1 MSFEERNT
9 WLGLVVGLGILWWFG
24 SAVWENWQAGIYDG
38 PDGLTIWARDVIWVI
53 PVGVV
58 VMIVAVILMH
68 ILYGIVTG
76 GKIDGL
82 TDERDRWIGLWGLRV
97 TLGITSVVFI
107 AALAGLAWGW
117 TPLLTFNLMLFGF
130 WAGSF
135 IGDLVKVF
143 IYRMDA

>member
-9 WLGLVVGLGILWWFG
+9 WLGLVVGLGVLWWFG
-24 SAVWENWQAGIYDG
+24 SIVWENWEAGVYDG
-38 PDGLTIWARDVIWVI
+38 ADGLTVWARDVIWVI
-53 PVGVV
+53 PVGVG

-68 ILYGIVTG
+68 ILYGILTG

-117 TPLLTFNLMLFGF
+117 TPLATFNLILFGF
-130 WAGSF
+130 WASSF
-135 IGDLVKVF
+135 LGDLVKVL
-143 IYRMDA
+143 IYRMGA